1 MLLDWDEL
9 DRVEVLIVVGVE
21 LLLSCDV
28 VLSVESVELLP
39 DWVDVLTLVG
49 VLLD

>member
-1 MLLDWDEL
+1 M
-9 DRVEVLIVVGVE
+9 IVVGVE
-21 LLLSCDV
+21 LLLSWDA
-28 VLSVESVELLP
+28 VLTVESAELLP

>member
-1 MLLDWDEL
+1 M
-9 DRVEVLIVVGVE
+9 IVVGVE
-21 LLLSCDV
+21 LLLSWDA
-28 VLSVESVELLP
+28 VLTVESVELLP